1 MKKIAISQSNYIP
14 WKGYFD
20 LIASVDEFIL
30 YDDMQYTKRDWRNRN
45 VIKTHTGVKWLT
57 IPVATKGKFSQSIR
71 ETLIV
76 GKDWASLHWKNIESN
91 YKKAAH
97 YDAVAT
103 WLRPAYLELQLMGL
117 SEINRIFINEICD
130 YLAIKTQIKNSW
142 DYLIDGDKSEWLANL
157 CHQAGGTCYLSG
169 PAARNYLDIEAFA
182 KKGIQVE
189 WFNYQ
194 NYPVYPQLWGPF
206 VHEVSIVDLLLNCG
220 ETSREYMKKRSE

>member
-45 VIKTHTGVKWLT
+45 VIKTHTGVQWLT
-57 IPVATKGKFSQSIR
+57 IPVATKGKFSQSIL

-142 DYLIDGDKSEWLANL
+142 DYLIDGDKSERLANL